1 MTLSVQAYE
10 QTQAN
15 TASVNSVNE
24 TIQTDFKTVGHLP
37 APASDVTDKIWLIVI
52 IAFAVVLVG
61 SFLTLAV
68 STFLVSKN
76 EVDLQIILTIFTTV
90 TGFLAGLFT
99 TSPFQ
104 AKKG

>member
-1 MTLSVQAYE
+1 MAVSVQAHE
-10 QTQAN
+10 QTQVS
-15 TASVNSVNE
+15 TASVTE
-24 TIQTDFKTVGHLP
+24 TVQTDLKTSGHLP
-37 APASDVTDKIWLIVI
+37 APDQIITDKIWLIVI

-68 STFLVSKN
+68 STFLSINPVN
-76 EVDLQIILTIFTTV
+76 LQILLTIFTTV

-104 AKKG
+104 SKKG

>member
-1 MTLSVQAYE
+1 MTAALQAYE
-10 QTQAN
+10 QTQVN
-15 TASVNSVNE
+15 TASVNKTTQTEVT
-24 TIQTDFKTVGHLP
+24 TIGQLP
-37 APASDVTDKIWLIVI
+37 APDSAVTDRIWLIVI
-52 IAFAVVLVG
+52 LAFAVVLVG

-68 STFLVSKN
+68 STFLTSKN

-99 TSPFQ
+99 TSPAQ